1 MLMAR
6 LRRSLSRSGIPGDPF
21 CACARGSTTNIP
33 ASNTTA
39 AAFPFVIIAL
49 TCPVR
54 NLHPPA
60 PCRSHHAIPSA
71 LIPIRT
77 ATIFRNSCPSALL
90 WGMIPARTGFAPF
103 GRDTEVL
110 MPAPITSMEAAR
122 VAALNRYAILDSEP
136 EQSFDDLVLLAAHIC
151 KVPMAMIS
159 LVDDHRQWFKSK
171 LGLQV
176 EETPRDI
183 SICTHTI
190 QQGDLF
196 IVPDT
201 LQDPRFR
208 ENPLVVGEPHIRFYA
223 GTPLVNDDDFALG
236 TLCVVDRE
244 PRELDA
250 EQKDALNALGR
261 LALRQMEL
269 RLNLQLLKEALN
281 DRTREEHARELE
293 LKRLEE
299 KLVRVLGLKI

>member
-1 MLMAR
+1 M
-6 LRRSLSRSGIPGDPF
+6 
-21 CACARGSTTNIP
+21 
-33 ASNTTA
+33 
-39 AAFPFVIIAL
+39 
-49 TCPVR
+49 
-54 NLHPPA
+54 
-60 PCRSHHAIPSA
+60 SA
-71 LIPIRT
+71 LVTNRE
-77 ATIFRNSCPSALL
+77 F
-90 WGMIPARTGFAPF
+90 
-103 GRDTEVL
+103 
-110 MPAPITSMEAAR
+110 AR

-136 EQSFDDLVLLAAHIC
+136 EQSFDDLVTLAAHIC
-151 KVPMAMIS
+151 KVPMAMLS

-171 LGLQV
+171 LGVQV
-176 EETPRDI
+176 HETPRES
-183 SICTHTI
+183 SICAHAI
-190 QQGDLF
+190 QQDDLF

-208 ENPLVVGEPHIRFYA
+208 ENPLVIQEPGIRFYA
-223 GTPLVNDDDFALG
+223 GAPLINEDGFALG

-250 EQKDALNALGR
+250 EQKNALGALGR

-299 KLVRVLGLKI
+299 KLVRVLGLKV